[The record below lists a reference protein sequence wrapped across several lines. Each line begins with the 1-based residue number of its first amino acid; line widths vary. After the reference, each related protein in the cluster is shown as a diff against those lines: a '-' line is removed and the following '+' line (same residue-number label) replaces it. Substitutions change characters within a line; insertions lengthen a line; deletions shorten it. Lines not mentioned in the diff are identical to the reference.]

1 MHAPIDSHWVF
12 IKRILCYLQRTTSY
26 GLYITRSSSFALHCF
41 TNADWADSINDR
53 KSIGG
58 YLVFFSQTL
67 ISGKSS
73 KQRTVACSS
82 TKIEYKTL
90 ADRIT
95 EVIWLQNL
103 LIDLQIPFTSAP
115 TIWCDNLSATYLSTN
130 PIFHAPTKHV
140 EVDYYF
146 VRDRIAKK
154 EIQICLS
161 LLRINFQMS
170 FLSCFLLLSLL
181 HLNSSFGSILHPRI
195 EGPYYIYIY
204 IRNTIRLL

>member
-1 MHAPIDSHWVF
+1 
-12 IKRILCYLQRTTSY
+12 
-26 GLYITRSSSFALHCF
+26 
-41 TNADWADSINDR
+41 
-53 KSIGG
+53 
-58 YLVFFSQTL
+58 
-67 ISGKSS
+67 
-73 KQRTVACSS
+73 
-82 TKIEYKTL
+82 
-90 ADRIT
+90 
-95 EVIWLQNL
+95 

-130 PIFHAPTKHV
+130 PIFHALTKHV

-195 EGPYYIYIY
+195 EGTYYIYI
-204 IRNTIRLL
+204 